1 MKKALQLTV
10 GIAFSALFLW
20 LAFRK
25 SDLTQVMA
33 ILRGTRVELVLFS
46 LAISVVALFV
56 RSYRWKLLGARYAG
70 VPYRHFFR
78 ATTMGLMLNTF
89 LPFRTGD
96 LFQGYFISR
105 TSKLPQ
111 SYTLSTVFMERMTD
125 FISPALMLV
134 IGSLF
139 IALPAQISL
148 PRLAVIFAVVVSV
161 ITAVIVMRGKFV
173 AFLSRFLHERHSA
186 TVARLLDNMVTA
198 LGFFRDRQFLT
209 RVLPLT
215 MGTWFIL
222 SAASTFLILKSL
234 AIPITFFQA
243 YLVLSVSVMS
253 VAIPSSPGFVGT
265 WEFFCVLA
273 LSIFGIDRERALSYA
288 LLSHVL
294 NFLPT
299 VAFGLYFLIQEYV
312 FKHILHRTSPSS

>member
-1 MKKALQLTV
+1 MKKAVQLSV
-10 GIAFSALFLW
+10 GVAFSALFLW
-20 LAFRK
+20 LAFRQ
-25 SDLTQVMA
+25 SDLSQVMA
-33 ILRGTRVELVLFS
+33 ILRSTRVELVVLS
-46 LAISVVALFV
+46 LAVSVAALYV
-56 RSYRWKLLGARYAG
+56 RSYRWKLLGKRYAD

-96 LFQGYFISR
+96 LFQGYFIAR

-111 SYTLSTVFMERMTD
+111 SYTLATVFMERMTD
-125 FISPALMLV
+125 VIPPALMLV
-134 IGSLF
+134 IGSFF
-139 IALPAQISL
+139 IALPSQISL
-148 PRLAVIFAVVVSV
+148 PRLAAIFTAVVGV
-161 ITAVIVMRGKFV
+161 IVAVIAMRGKFV
-173 AFLSRFLHERHSA
+173 ALLSRFLHERHSA
-186 TVARLLDNMVTA
+186 TVAHLLDNLVTA
-198 LGFFRDRQFLT
+198 LKFFKDRQVLT

-215 MGTWFIL
+215 LVNWFVL
-222 SAASTFLILKSL
+222 SAVSTFLILKSL
-234 AIPITFFQA
+234 DIPITFFQA

-288 LLSHVL
+288 LLSHVM

-299 VAFGLYFLIQEYV
+299 VAFGLYFVVQQYV
-312 FKHILHRTSPSS
+312 FKHILRRRNQST

>member
-1 MKKALQLTV
+1 MRKAFQLSV
-10 GIAFSALFLW
+10 GIACSLLFLW

-25 SDLTQVMA
+25 SDLTQVAA
-33 ILRGTRVELVLFS
+33 ILKTTRVELVLLS
-46 LAISVVALFV
+46 LAVSVGALYL
-56 RSYRWKLLGARYAG
+56 RSYRWKLLGTRYAG

-96 LFQGYFISR
+96 LFQGYFIAR

-111 SYTLSTVFMERMTD
+111 SYTLSTVFMERLTD
-125 FISPALMLV
+125 VISPALMLV
-134 IGSLF
+134 IGSFF
-139 IALPAQISL
+139 IALPSQISL
-148 PRLAVIFAVVVSV
+148 PRLAVICAVVAGAIV
-161 ITAVIVMRGKFV
+161 AVIVLRGKFV

-186 TVARLLDNMVTA
+186 TVAHLLDNMVTA

-215 MGTWFIL
+215 LGNWFVL
-222 SAASTFLILKSL
+222 SAVSTFLILRSL
-234 AIPITFFQA
+234 DIPITFLQA

-273 LSIFGIDRERALSYA
+273 LGIFGIDRERALSYA
-288 LLSHVL
+288 LLSHIL

-299 VAFGLYFLIQEYV
+299 VAFGLYFVVQQYV
-312 FKHILHRTSPSS
+312 FKHILRRAPPSA